1 MGEKAAQKQ
10 ERVLL
15 PHDDSCHNVEPTSR
29 KGSVKPKNSRD
40 RCAPTSEWNPQLVPS
55 ERVGL
60 QRSGITFGF
69 SQVVSE
75 YAPRVTGMK
84 ESILTSFR

>member
-15 PHDDSCHNVEPTSR
+15 PHDDSCNNVEPTSG
-29 KGSVKPKNSRD
+29 KGRVKSKNSRD
-40 RCAPTSEWNPQLVPS
+40 RCASTSEWNPQLGPS
-55 ERVGL
+55 ESVGL

-84 ESILTSFR
+84 ESILASFR